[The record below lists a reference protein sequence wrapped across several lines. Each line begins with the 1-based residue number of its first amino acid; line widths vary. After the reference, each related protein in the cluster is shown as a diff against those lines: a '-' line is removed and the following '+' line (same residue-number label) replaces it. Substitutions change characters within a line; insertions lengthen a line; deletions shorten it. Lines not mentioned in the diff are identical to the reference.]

1 MIIID
6 CHKPPKVNQVKHIL
20 ILLSLLILTSP
31 LVAQETGVL
40 YFKKVN
46 GKFGWF
52 ENGNDKKDWKY
63 IGEIKNGKPNG
74 IGVLSST
81 FGKYSGELKN
91 GIQHG
96 QGTYTYNSGK
106 KKVGEFKKGKEW
118 NVKSFDKN
126 GKIESEWV
134 KGIKLKEEGLPAVAQ
149 MAPLEIEAPTQVAMK
164 QEEEKVPRYGLVA
177 YNTEDEAQKIVDE
190 MQKKFVGDTTG
201 TWDFTIVK
209 VGKLYQVQ
217 TQYGANVTEEQ
228 KAFFF
233 NILNFEYDGQ
243 MGNMK
248 AVTKEKGFVQIFPA
262 KPKTKRKAEMEDG
275 HITLGVEG
283 EVDLGVGVE
292 LDLEVDINAAQIAKD
307 AEDAVNL
314 AHEEAEKAAKL
325 AEEEAQRLLKEH
337 AAEIAAAKAAAEEA
351 ERIAA
356 ETAQKLLQEA
366 EQVKRL
372 AAQEAQRVA
381 EAAAAARRAVE
392 EKARQIA
399 AEATRKAAAA
409 KRAAEEAAKK
419 KAEQA
424 KKAAEAAK
432 KAAAARSDPPRF
444 KAMDNIVQFETP
456 VEIEEEKDLG
466 LVSFVEDFTGVEKEE
481 IPPIEKKQVTEYK
494 FYKMGVRVIL
504 GNTSGKASTTNSSLS
519 LILENYG
526 LGFNQMSFKKTSSKN
541 NVYEM
546 KNSSLDLS
554 YTIGEDWI
562 LTAGAGYVFGGKGT
576 VTFAESANKYETESV
591 SGFGLFG
598 LLGMVWEGLEGLI
611 GVRYY
616 STNYTEFK
624 STNTSDVSTVKP
636 YSISD
641 AQLIF
646 GLGYSF

>member
-1 MIIID
+1 M
-6 CHKPPKVNQVKHIL
+6 KHLL
-20 ILLSLLILTSP
+20 ILLSLLILSLP
-31 LVAQETGVL
+31 LVAKETGVL
-40 YFKKVN
+40 YLKKVN

-63 IGEIKNGKPNG
+63 VGEIKNRKPNG
-74 IGVLSST
+74 TGVLSST
-81 FGKYSGELKN
+81 FGKYSGKVKN
-91 GIQHG
+91 GMQHG
-96 QGTYTYNSGK
+96 QGTYTYKSGRK
-106 KKVGEFKKGKEW
+106 RVGEFRKGKPW
-118 NVKSFDKN
+118 NVKSYDKN
-126 GKIESEWV
+126 GKIETEWV

-248 AVTKEKGFVQIFPA
+248 ADTKEKGFVQIFP
-262 KPKTKRKAEMEDG
+262 
-275 HITLGVEG
+275 
-283 EVDLGVGVE
+283 VE
-292 LDLEVDINAAQIAKD
+292 LDLEVDINAAQITKD
-307 AEDAVNL
+307 AEDAANL
-314 AHEEAEKAAKL
+314 AYEEAEKAAKL

-366 EQVKRL
+366 EQAKRL

-381 EAAAAARRAVE
+381 EAAAAARKAAE

-409 KRAAEEAAKK
+409 KRLAAEEAAKK

-432 KAAAARSDPPRF
+432 KSAAARSDTPKF
-444 KAMDNIVQFETP
+444 KAMENIVQFETP

-466 LVSFVEDFTGVEKEE
+466 LVSLVEDFTGVEKEE

-494 FYKMGVRVIL
+494 SYKIGVRVLL
-504 GNTSGKASTTNSSLS
+504 GNTSGKASTSNSSLS
-519 LILENYG
+519 LIWENYG
-526 LGFNQMSFKKTSSKN
+526 LGFNQMSFKTTSSKN

-546 KNSSLDLS
+546 NNSSLDLS

-562 LTAGAGYVFGGKGT
+562 LTAGAGYVYGGKGSIT
-576 VTFAESANKYETESV
+576 SASSAIKYETESV

-616 STNYTEFK
+616 STNYTDFN
-624 STNTSDVSTVKP
+624 STNTSEVSTLVKP
-636 YSISD
+636 YPISD

>member
-1 MIIID
+1 
-6 CHKPPKVNQVKHIL
+6 VKHIL
-20 ILLSLLILTSP
+20 IFLSLLILTSP
-31 LVAQETGVL
+31 LVAQETGIL
-40 YFKKVN
+40 YLKKVN

-52 ENGNDKKDWKY
+52 ESGNDKKYWKY
-63 IGEIKNGKPNG
+63 IGEIKKGKPNG
-74 IGVLSST
+74 TGVLSHT
-81 FGKYSGELKN
+81 FGKYSGEVNN
-91 GIQHG
+91 GVVHG
-96 QGTYTYNSGK
+96 QGTYTYKNGRK
-106 KKVGEFKKGKEW
+106 RVGEFRKGKPW
-118 NVKSFDKN
+118 NVKSYDKN
-126 GKIESEWV
+126 GKIETEWV

-292 LDLEVDINAAQIAKD
+292 LDLEVDINTAQIAKD

-325 AEEEAQRLLKEH
+325 AEEKAQRLLKEH

-351 ERIAA
+351 ERTAA

-366 EQVKRL
+366 EQAKRL
-372 AAQEAQRVA
+372 VAQEAQRVA
-381 EAAAAARRAVE
+381 EAAATARKAAE

-399 AEATRKAAAA
+399 AEATRKA
-409 KRAAEEAAKK
+409 AAEEAAKK

-432 KAAAARSDPPRF
+432 KSAAARSDTPRF
-444 KAMDNIVQFETP
+444 KAMENIVQFETP
-456 VEIEEEKDLG
+456 VEIEEEKDSG
-466 LVSFVEDFTGVEKEE
+466 LVSLVEDFTGVEKGE
-481 IPPIEKKQVTEYK
+481 IPPLEKKQVTEYK
-494 FYKMGVRVIL
+494 SYKIGVRVLL
-504 GNTSGKASTTNSSLS
+504 GNTSGKASTSNSSLS
-519 LILENYG
+519 LIWENYG
-526 LGFNQMSFKKTSSKN
+526 MGFNQMLFKKTSSKN

-562 LTAGAGYVFGGKGT
+562 LTAGAGYVYGGKGAIT
-576 VTFAESANKYETESV
+576 SGSSAIKYETESV

-598 LLGMVWEGLEGLI
+598 LLGMVWEGLESLI

-616 STNYTEFK
+616 STNYTDFN
-624 STNTSDVSTVKP
+624 STKTSEVSTLGKP
-636 YSISD
+636 YPISS

>member
-1 MIIID
+1 
-6 CHKPPKVNQVKHIL
+6 
-20 ILLSLLILTSP
+20 
-31 LVAQETGVL
+31 
-40 YFKKVN
+40 
-46 GKFGWF
+46 
-52 ENGNDKKDWKY
+52 
-63 IGEIKNGKPNG
+63 
-74 IGVLSST
+74 
-81 FGKYSGELKN
+81 
-91 GIQHG
+91 
-96 QGTYTYNSGK
+96 
-106 KKVGEFKKGKEW
+106 
-118 NVKSFDKN
+118 
-126 GKIESEWV
+126 
-134 KGIKLKEEGLPAVAQ
+134 

-201 TWDFTIVK
+201 TWYFTIVK

-217 TQYGANVTEEQ
+217 TQYGVNVTEEQ

-337 AAEIAAAKAAAEEA
+337 AAEIAVAKAAAEEE

-381 EAAAAARRAVE
+381 EATAAARRAAEEKARQIAVGATRKAAAAKRLAAQEAQRVAEAAAAARRAAE

-419 KAEQA
+419 KAEQT
-424 KKAAEAAK
+424 KKVAEAAK
-432 KAAAARSDPPRF
+432 KSAAARSDPSRF
-444 KAMDNIVQFETP
+444 KAMENIVQFETP

-466 LVSFVEDFTGVEKEE
+466 LVSFVEDFTGVEKVE
-481 IPPIEKKQVTEYK
+481 IPPIEEEKEVTEYK
-494 FYKMGVRVIL
+494 SYKMGVRVIL
-504 GNTSGKASTTNSSLS
+504 GNTSGKASTSNSSLS
-519 LILENYG
+519 LIWENYG
-526 LGFNQMSFKKTSSKN
+526 LGFNQMSFKTTSSKN

-562 LTAGAGYVFGGKGT
+562 LTAGAGYVYGGNGVIT
-576 VTFAESANKYETESV
+576 SGSTAIKYETESV

-616 STNYTEFK
+616 STNYTDFN
-624 STNTSDVSTVKP
+624 STNTSEVLSLGIP
-636 YSISD
+636 YSKSG

-646 GLGYSF
+646 GLGYNF